1 MNELENLVNNMVRA
15 SVGYDYLP
23 NVFETFSSRMS
34 TYPPYDIVKESSDSY
49 SISVALAGFDKDDI
63 EIAQTDRALRINTVE
78 SMIDE
83 PEDIF
88 PHFLHRGIAKRKF
101 KLAFALSEYVNVTSA
116 AFDNGLLCIML
127 KSDVPEEKREKI
139 VKIS

>member
-78 SMIDE
+78 SMVDE
-83 PEDIF
+83 TEDIF
-88 PHFLHRGIAKRKF
+88 PHFLHKGIAKRKF

-116 AFDNGLLCIML
+116 AFDNGLLRIML

>member
-78 SMIDE
+78 SMVDE
-83 PEDIF
+83 TEDIF

-116 AFDNGLLCIML
+116 AFDNGLLCVIL
-127 KSDVPEEKREKI
+127 TRDVPEEKLEKI